1 MEELKEFFVDLHVH
15 IGRTN
20 KGKAVKITASR
31 DLTFENIAK
40 ECAYRKGIEVVG
52 IVDSASPSVIEDIED
67 LLESGKMEALRD
79 GGLVYDK
86 KVTVI
91 LESEVEVQEENGG
104 HAHHVALFP
113 YLDDV
118 KKFSNILTRLVKNPN
133 LSTQN
138 TRRKAQEIFNI
149 VNDIGGVL
157 FPAHAFTPHKSVY
170 GNCARRLS
178 DIFTKKTME
187 KIPAIELGLSADTD
201 IADHIKE
208 LSDFT
213 FLSNSDAHSLPKIGR
228 EYNIFLMEKPTYKE
242 ILLVLFRKNGRRVVA
257 NYGMDPKLGKYHRT
271 YCNDCG
277 YIATSPP
284 PVFKC
289 EKCGSL
295 NVTMGVFDRVVD
307 IADYKEPKHPPHRPP
322 YHYQVPLEFVPG
334 IGKKL
339 LEKLFDYFGTEM
351 NILHKATYE
360 DLLQVTNPAIA
371 RDIILAR
378 EGKLKLMPGGGGVYG
393 KVETKRE
400 NKQKIKSLFDLSKLS
415 KG

>member
-1 MEELKEFFVDLHVH
+1 MPELKEFFVDLHVH
-15 IGRTN
+15 IGRTR
-20 KGKAVKITASR
+20 KGQPVKITASR
-31 DLTFENIAK
+31 NLTFENIAR
-40 ECAYRKGIEVVG
+40 ECAERKGIDVVG
-52 IVDSASPSVIEDIED
+52 IVDSASPAVIEDIEE
-67 LLESGKMEALRD
+67 LLDSGKMEALRD

-91 LESEVEVQEENGG
+91 LASEVEVEEKNGG
-104 HAHHVALFP
+104 HAHHVAIFP

-118 KKFSNILTRLVKNPN
+118 KRFSNILSRLVKNSN

-138 TRRKAQEIFNI
+138 TKKRAQEIFNI

-178 DIFTKKTME
+178 DIFTKKTLE
-187 KIPAIELGLSADTD
+187 KIPALELGLSADTD
-201 IADHIKE
+201 IADRIGE

-213 FLSNSDAHSLPKIGR
+213 FLSNSDSHSLPKIGR
-228 EYNIFLMEKPTYKE
+228 EYNIFLMEQPTYKE
-242 ILLVLFRKNGRRVVA
+242 VLLALWRREGRRVVA

-277 YIATSPP
+277 HIATSPP

-307 IADYKEPKHPPHRPP
+307 IADYKEPKHPAHRPP

-351 NILHKATYE
+351 NILHKATFE
-360 DLLQVTNPAIA
+360 DLLQVTTPPIA
-371 RDIILAR
+371 RSIILAR
-378 EGKLKLMPGGGGVYG
+378 TGELKLVPGGGGVYG
-393 KVETKRE
+393 KVKTEKEKHT
-400 NKQKIKSLFDLSKLS
+400 QKSLFDLSKWA
-415 KG
+415 KE